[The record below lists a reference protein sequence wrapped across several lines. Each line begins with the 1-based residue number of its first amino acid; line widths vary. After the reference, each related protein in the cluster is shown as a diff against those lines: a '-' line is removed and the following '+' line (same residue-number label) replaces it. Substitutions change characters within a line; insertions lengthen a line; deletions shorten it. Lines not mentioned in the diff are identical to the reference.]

1 MKRRD
6 FFKSTAALAASLGL
20 PAGAI
25 AAASSLTGA
34 SGVPI
39 QDTPPVTEPIATE
52 ANPVE
57 KATRLRIG
65 NWRTAELREANRI
78 AREAGEPELQPDP
91 PDDEKNYW
99 ADAIQR
105 GDEFFYRVGDTTVPI
120 SVHEYRWVIADPNT
134 YYFSSAL
141 KLHVRIERT
150 RSGELIP
157 S

>member
-1 MKRRD
+1 MKRRE
-6 FFKSTAALAASLGL
+6 FIKTSAVVAASLGL

-25 AAASSLTGA
+25 ASASSLTDA
-34 SGVPI
+34 SGVQV
-39 QDTPPVTEPIATE
+39 QDTAPVTEPIATE
-52 ANPVE
+52 ENPVE

-65 NWRTAELREANRI
+65 NWRTADRREANRI

-91 PDDEKNYW
+91 PDDENNYW
-99 ADAIQR
+99 ADAIQC
-105 GDEFFYRVGDTTVPI
+105 GDDFFYRVGDTTVPI
-120 SVHEYRWVIADPNT
+120 SEHEYRMVIANPNT

-150 RSGELIP
+150 RSGQLIP

>member
-34 SGVPI
+34 DGLAVQEDGPAE
-39 QDTPPVTEPIATE
+39 TV
-52 ANPVE
+52 
-57 KATRLRIG
+57 TRLRIG
-65 NWRTAELREANRI
+65 TRRTMDLRRANRL
-78 AREAGEPELQPDP
+78 AREAGHPQLRPDP
-91 PDDEKNYW
+91 PDDENNYW

-120 SVHEYRWVIADPNT
+120 SEHEYRMVIGNPNT

-141 KLHVRIERT
+141 KLHIRIERA
-150 RSGELIP
+150 REGKPIS
-157 S
+157 

>member
-1 MKRRD
+1 MKRRE
-6 FFKSTAALAASLGL
+6 FIKTSAALAASFGL

-34 SGVPI
+34 DELAV
-39 QDTPPVTEPIATE
+39 QE
-52 ANPVE
+52 AAPAETV
-57 KATRLRIG
+57 TRLRVG
-65 NWRTAELREANRI
+65 THRTMDLRQANRL
-78 AREAGEPELQPDP
+78 AREAGHPQLRPDP
-91 PDDEKNYW
+91 PDDENNYW

-120 SVHEYRWVIADPNT
+120 SEHEYRMVIANPNT

-141 KLHVRIERT
+141 KLHYRNKHARE
-150 RSGELIP
+150 GETI